1 MREYEK
7 TDWMQ
12 KLRKIPNWQDMW
24 HLIVVVAYK
33 EPYEIVR
40 ESLLAVAGSE
50 YPKEKLI
57 VILASEERA
66 ECAKEMGGVLEEE
79 FKDSFFKFLVTL
91 HPSGLPGEIAGKGSN
106 EAWATKEAK
115 ERLIDPLA
123 IPYPHII
130 STSLDADT
138 VVLPR
143 YFSCLAFHYVTMPN
157 SSRASF

>member
-12 KLRKIPNWQDMW
+12 KLRNIPNWQDMW

-57 VILASEERA
+57 VVLALEERA
-66 ECAKEMGGVLEEE
+66 VRAKEIGAALEEE
-79 FKDSFFKFLVTL
+79 FKGSFFKFLVTL
-91 HPSGLPGEIAGKGSN
+91 HPANLPGEIAGKGSN
-106 EAWATKEAK
+106 EACATKEAK
-115 ERLIDPLA
+115 EKIIDPLA
-123 IPYPHII
+123 MPYANII
-130 STSLDADT
+130 
-138 VVLPR
+138 
-143 YFSCLAFHYVTMPN
+143 
-157 SSRASF
+157 